1 MAIWLSPAFQASL
14 RHIVQVPNSEP
25 DSKIKLSIDDEMP
38 VDEPLLNADP
48 EKKEPDAIWKAWIS
62 VLTLLWDKD
71 KSLNRCICVTPE

>member
-48 EKKEPDAIWKAWIS
+48 EKKEPDAI
-62 VLTLLWDKD
+62 
-71 KSLNRCICVTPE
+71 